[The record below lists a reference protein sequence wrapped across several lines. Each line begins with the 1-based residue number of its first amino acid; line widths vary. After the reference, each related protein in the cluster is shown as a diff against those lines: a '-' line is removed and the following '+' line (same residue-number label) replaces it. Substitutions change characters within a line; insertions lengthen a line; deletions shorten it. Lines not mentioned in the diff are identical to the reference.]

1 MFQVVYT
8 SDVVAS
14 VYLAIVLGLAYVSGC
29 IFQRCGGICLFSYC
43 FGLAY
48 LSGCIYQ
55 RCGGI
60 CLFSYCFRFGLCLQV
75 IYTSDVV
82 ASVYLAVVLGLIY
95 VAGYIYQRC
104 GGICLFSCCFR
115 FDLCCRLY
123 IPAMW
128 WHLFI

>member
-1 MFQVVYT
+1 MLQVVYS

-14 VYLAIVLGLAYVSGC
+14 VYLAIVLGLVYV
-29 IFQRCGGICLFSYC
+29 
-43 FGLAY
+43 
-48 LSGCIYQ
+48 SGCIYQ

-75 IYTSDVV
+75 VYTSDVV
-82 ASVYLAVVLGLIY
+82 TSVYLAIVLGLVY
-95 VAGYIYQRC
+95 VSGCIYQRC
-104 GGICLFSCCFR
+104 GDICLFSYCFR
-115 FDLCCRLY
+115 FGLCFRLY